1 MLSSDI
7 NNIRTAYIIALLVIS
22 VATLPVF
29 IWWMSF
35 QVKHSRPAV
44 MPNSLWRNYS
54 FTSICIMV
62 LISNAVSNN
71 MELFCSLL

>member
-7 NNIRTAYIIALLVIS
+7 NNIRHATYIALLVIS
-22 VATLPVF
+22 VAAIPIF
-29 IWWMSF
+29 IWWMNR

-44 MPNSLWRNYS
+44 MPNALWRNAS
-54 FTSICIMV
+54 FTSVCVMV
-62 LISNAVSNN
+62 MLSNAVGNN